1 MHVLAQVVDWAAL
14 GEVIAVSLVAGVG
27 VTIAFSFA
35 IVGAVRSMDMRRDE
49 RPLEAGVYVAIGLI
63 GLTVT
68 LAALVY
74 GIIIMTSKG

>member
-1 MHVLAQVVDWAAL
+1 
-14 GEVIAVSLVAGVG
+14 